1 MFCYHR
7 VSVVQCVFL
16 FSVLYLLYA
25 CFVLFFLLYMP
36 RKDAVILGYFGALL
50 FRFVLAGRIGVGLG
64 RIA

>member
-1 MFCYHR
+1 ML
-7 VSVVQCVFL
+7 V
-16 FSVLYLLYA
+16 
-25 CFVLFFLLYMP
+25 FFLLYMP